1 MTLEEANKLVSDIA
15 MGLIPVE
22 HRWQGTGGTLKVR
35 GGWVRLGD
43 SGIRSALV
51 DTTFLNWLPGVET
64 PDKVDVRVLVGND
77 WYYLDTEEKETNE

>member
-15 MGLIPVE
+15 LGLIPVE

-35 GGWVRLGD
+35 GGWVRLGEA
-43 SGIRSALV
+43 GIRAAVV
-51 DTTFLNWLPGVET
+51 DTLSYWLPGMAEPINVN
-64 PDKVDVRVLVGND
+64 VRVLVGND